1 MTAEQFWTEF
11 EELFNENNNFISKA
25 RNCWK
30 NRADFTKIIIP
41 KLSSILEKYQY
52 EKYAQYEYYNIDL
65 IGWKNR
71 KSEQLATPPK
81 TKDYKLKKH
90 FWYLGVAVEHE
101 NDQTDWTD
109 ELVKLLYINCPLRV
123 VIGYYPEELSK
134 ENLNEITRYAAILID
149 SANANQALVTE
160 KQQYLLILGKN
171 HSNPDNLN
179 KNSYTPYIYK
189 NGIFIDLREER
200 K

>member
-1 MTAEQFWTEF
+1 M
-11 EELFNENNNFISKA
+11 
-25 RNCWK
+25 
-30 NRADFTKIIIP
+30 
-41 KLSSILEKYQY
+41 
-52 EKYAQYEYYNIDL
+52 
-65 IGWKNR
+65 
-71 KSEQLATPPK
+71 ATPPK
-81 TKDYKLKKH
+81 AKDYKLKKH